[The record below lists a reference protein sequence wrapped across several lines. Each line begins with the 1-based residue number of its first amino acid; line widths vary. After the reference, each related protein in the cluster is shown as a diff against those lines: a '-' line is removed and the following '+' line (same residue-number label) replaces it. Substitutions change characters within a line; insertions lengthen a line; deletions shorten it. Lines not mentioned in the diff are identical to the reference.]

1 MPVKPLAEGITRS
14 PRVCR
19 GVDGGSG
26 FAALGEDRLDLLL
39 ERRDDLVLLDPADD
53 LALAEDHA
61 LAASGRYADV
71 GVPGLAGAVDDATH
85 DRHLDRCLD
94 VLDVLVN
101 LVRQLEEVNLDTPA
115 GGAGDEGGAVLA
127 QAEALEDLVGD
138 EDLLDRVG
146 GQ

>member
-14 PRVCR
+14 RRVCR

-26 FAALGEDRLDLLL
+26 F
-39 ERRDDLVLLDPADD
+39 
-53 LALAEDHA
+53 
-61 LAASGRYADV
+61 
-71 GVPGLAGAVDDATH
+71 AGAVDDATH
-85 DRHLDRCLD
+85 DRHLDRRLD